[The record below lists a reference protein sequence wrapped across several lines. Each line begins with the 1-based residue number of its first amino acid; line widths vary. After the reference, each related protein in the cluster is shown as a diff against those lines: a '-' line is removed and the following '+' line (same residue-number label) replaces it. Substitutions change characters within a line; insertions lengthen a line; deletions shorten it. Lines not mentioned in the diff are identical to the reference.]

1 MSKKASPTLIGVF
14 TLVGLLVGAGALVL
28 FGAGKFFQKSSS
40 VVLYFEKSA
49 YGLLVGSEVRFGGV
63 RIGRVTSIKVIIDQK
78 QNRKIIPVVVELS
91 HKDLLD
97 VGLTTGGNID
107 FVTEE
112 GVKKA
117 VADGLR
123 ARMKQQS
130 LLTGQLYIEFDL
142 IPDSPTSN
150 YEPEIKPPYPIVPTL
165 GTELDDLIKGIA
177 DSLKKFNDLDLAG
190 VMKDVRDVLVNAK
203 NQIAALNLKQIND
216 NVVGITE
223 DVKNITSNQKLGKAI
238 DSLDEALTSF
248 AELSKKAN
256 QGIDPLLED
265 MEEVMNKA
273 KAALAK
279 VEAASAD
286 ISQVSNPRAPVLMR
300 LQNVLEE
307 AERASRAIKELA
319 NDLKRNPNALLMGKD
334 TKP

>member
-14 TLVGLLVGAGALVL
+14 TLAGLLIGAGALVL

-40 VVLYFEKSA
+40 IVLYFEKSA

-150 YEPEIKPPYPIVPTL
+150 YEPEVKPPYPIVPTL

-190 VMKDVRDVLVNAK
+190 VMKDVREVLVNAK

-216 NVVGITE
+216 NIVGITE
-223 DVKNITSNQKLGKAI
+223 DVKTLTSNQKLGKAI

-248 AELSKKAN
+248 NEMSKKAN

-279 VEAASAD
+279 VEEATTD
-286 ISQVSNPRAPVLMR
+286 ISSVTNPRAPVLMR

-334 TKP
+334 KKP

>member
-14 TLVGLLVGAGALVL
+14 TLAGLLVGAGALVL

-40 VVLYFEKSA
+40 IVLYFEKSA

-107 FVTEE
+107 FLTEE

-150 YEPEIKPPYPIVPTL
+150 YEPEVQPPYPIVPTL

-190 VMKDVRDVLVNAK
+190 VMKDVREVLVNAK

-216 NVVGITE
+216 NIVGITE
-223 DVKNITSNQKLGKAI
+223 DVKTLTSNQKLGKAI

-248 AELSKKAN
+248 EELSKKAN
-256 QGIDPLLED
+256 QGIDPLLEE
-265 MEEVMNKA
+265 MEEVMSKA

-334 TKP
+334 KKP

>member
-1 MSKKASPTLIGVF
+1 MSQKASPTLIGVF

-40 VVLYFEKSA
+40 IVLYFEKSA

-97 VGLTTGGNID
+97 VGLTAGGSID
-107 FVTEE
+107 FVTEA

-130 LLTGQLYIEFDL
+130 LVTGQLYIEFDL
-142 IPDSPTSN
+142 IPDSPTFD
-150 YEPEIKPPYPIVPTL
+150 YQPDIKSPYPTVPTQ

-177 DSLKKFNDLDLAG
+177 DGLKKFNDLDLASIL
-190 VMKDVRDVLVNAK
+190 KEFRDVLANTK
-203 NQIAALNLKQIND
+203 TQIAALDLKVIND
-216 NVVGITE
+216 NLVGITA
-223 DVKNITSNQKLGKAI
+223 DVREITGNEKLTRAI
-238 DSLDEALTSF
+238 DSLDKVL
-248 AELSKKAN
+248 AN
-256 QGIDPLLED
+256 LDEITNKVKGEIAPLFED
-265 MEEVMNKA
+265 FKQVMQQA
-273 KAALAK
+273 DAGLAQIK
-279 VEAASAD
+279 EASAD
-286 ISQVSNPRAPVLMR
+286 ISRVANPRAPVLMR
-300 LQNVLEE
+300 LQHVLEE

-319 NDLKRNPNALLMGKD
+319 NDLKRNPNSLLLGKD
-334 TKP
+334 TTP

>member
-1 MSKKASPTLIGVF
+1 MSKKASPTLIGAF
-14 TLVGLLVGAGALVL
+14 TLLSLLLAAGALLL
-28 FGAGKFFQKSSS
+28 FGAGKFFEKSSS
-40 VVLYFEKSA
+40 IILYFEKSA

-91 HKDLLD
+91 HKDLSD
-97 VGLTTGGNID
+97 VGLTTGDSID
-107 FVTEE
+107 FASDA

-117 VADGLR
+117 IAEGLR

-130 LLTGQLYIEFDL
+130 LVTGQLYIEFDL
-142 IPDSPTSN
+142 IPDSPIFA
-150 YEPEIKPPYPIVPTL
+150 YKPDIASEYPNVPTL

-177 DSLKKFNDLDLAG
+177 DGLKKFNDLDLAG

-203 NQIAALNLKQIND
+203 TQIAELNLKDINA
-216 NVVGITE
+216 NILGITA
-223 DVKNITSNQKLGKAI
+223 DVKSLTGNQKLGKAI
-238 DSLDEALTSF
+238 ESLDSALTSF
-248 AELSKKAN
+248 NEMSKKVN
-256 QGIDPLLED
+256 NGIDPLLKD
-265 MEEVMNKA
+265 MEDVMQKA
-273 KAALAK
+273 TVAMAK
-279 VEAASAD
+279 VQEASAD
-286 ISQVSNPRAPVLMR
+286 ISKVTNPRAPVLMR

-319 NDLKRNPNALLMGKD
+319 NDLKQHPNTLLIGKD